1 MSLGDEV
8 RAVLELYP
16 RVFMACHTR
25 HVRDPQSLR
34 LISARQASIL
44 DHLDTTE
51 PVTLGGLARHSGVT
65 PATMSIAVDRLV
77 REGYVRRK
85 RASADARRV
94 ELTLTEAGA
103 RVREANSVLD
113 AERVRLM
120 LEQLDPDTRATAIQG
135 LAQLAD
141 GAQRIMHSKRL
152 YGLREAP

>member
-1 MSLGDEV
+1 MSLGDDV
-8 RAVLELYP
+8 RSVLDLYP

-25 HVRDPQSLR
+25 HVRDPQSQQ

-65 PATMSIAVDRLV
+65 PATMSIAIDRLV
-77 REGYVRRK
+77 RHGYVQRK

-113 AERVRLM
+113 ADRVRLL
-120 LEQLDPDTRATAIQG
+120 LEQLAPEQRAEAVQG
-135 LAQLAD
+135 LALLAD
-141 GAQRIMHSKRL
+141 GAQRIMHTKRL